1 MCNVLARYQL
11 YLGASFIINFIM
23 KKNNYKIV
31 LEEFIPRDKKLIIED
46 IKALL
51 KDKERNYVLID
62 FYNLIT
68 KSYES

>member
-11 YLGASFIINFIM
+11 YLEASFIINFIM

-31 LEEFIPRDKKLIIED
+31 LEEFIPRDKELIIED

-68 KSYES
+68 KSYGS